1 MYSRLVKEAI
11 DLISSSQSEEN
22 TASKDAIVTEE
33 PVLQVLAINSD
44 ECGNI
49 LEQVTSL
56 LDFTW
61 VWLAK
66 VLDVV
71 EGQLQHGEG
80 FDTKVIFRTV
90 TQYCVILIYCVTSTF
105 WVGRHI
111 ASKAVIDRLLEKA
124 YSVIANIVHSVL
136 AWVQT
141 LEL

>member
-11 DLISSSQSEEN
+11 DLISSNQSEE
-22 TASKDAIVTEE
+22 TTTSKETVVSEE
-33 PVLQVLAINSD
+33 PVLQVLAISQD

-56 LDFTW
+56 LDVTW

-80 FDTKVIFRTV
+80 FDTKVIFELR
-90 TQYCVILIYCVTSTF
+90 QYCVTLMYYVTST
-105 WVGRHI
+105 WCSSG
-111 ASKAVIDRLLEKA
+111 
-124 YSVIANIVHSVL
+124 SVTT
-136 AWVQT
+136 Q
-141 LEL
+141 

>member
-22 TASKDAIVTEE
+22 TASKDTIVTEE
-33 PVLQVLAINSD
+33 PVLQVLAINPD

-90 TQYCVILIYCVTSTF
+90 TQYCVTLIYYFLGGQIHCVK
-105 WVGRHI
+105 GC
-111 ASKAVIDRLLEKA
+111 DR
-124 YSVIANIVHSVL
+124 
-136 AWVQT
+136 
-141 LEL
+141 